1 MLWKE
6 EVDLHVQ
13 TCSSN
18 HIDALI
24 FINGNPTWRWTGF
37 YGWLEEQQKKES
49 WHLLK
54 HLHSRCSFPWL
65 GCGDFNEILCSE
77 EKQGGIPKLLQPMQK
92 FRATLLHCR
101 LVDM

>member
-13 TCSSN
+13 TCSPN

-24 FINGNPTWRWTGF
+24 FIDVNPTWRWTGF
-37 YGWLEEQQKKES
+37 YGWLEEQRKKES

-54 HLHSRCSFPWL
+54 HLHSRCFFLWL
-65 GCGDFNEILCSE
+65 CCGDFNEILC
-77 EKQGGIPKLLQPMQK
+77 
-92 FRATLLHCR
+92 
-101 LVDM
+101 